1 MTSAD
6 LVRTMADRLRD
17 TKLVVVANRQ
27 PYVHEKQ
34 VTERTGLRRWLLRQ
48 GDKVSINWKQ
58 PASGL
63 VTALDPVMR
72 ACGGTWVAHG
82 NGSGDLESS
91 DPSGRV
97 AVPPDKPKY
106 SLRRVF
112 LKQQEESGRSEEH
125 TSELQSLAY
134 LVCRLLLEKKKK
146 TNYLILRLFLYISVY
161 LCFCLLF

>member
-27 PYVHEKQ
+27 PYVHEKE
-34 VTERTGLRRWLLRQ
+34 VTERKGFRRWVLRQ
-48 GDKVSINWKQ
+48 GDKVNISWKQ

-82 NGSGDLESS
+82 NGSGDW
-91 DPSGRV
+91 DVTDAAGRV
-97 AVPPDKPKY
+97 GVPPDQPSY
-106 SLRRVF
+106 TLRRV
-112 LKQQEESGRSEEH
+112 
-125 TSELQSLAY
+125 SL
-134 LVCRLLLEKKKK
+134 
-146 TNYLILRLFLYISVY
+146 T
-161 LCFCLLF
+161 

>member
-6 LVRTMADRLRD
+6 LVRTMADQLRN

-34 VTERTGLRRWLLRQ
+34 VIERNGFRRWLLRQ
-48 GDKVSINWKQ
+48 GDTVRINWKQ

-82 NGSGDLESS
+82 NGSGDLE
-91 DPSGRV
+91 
-97 AVPPDKPKY
+97 
-106 SLRRVF
+106 
-112 LKQQEESGRSEEH
+112 
-125 TSELQSLAY
+125 
-134 LVCRLLLEKKKK
+134 
-146 TNYLILRLFLYISVY
+146 
-161 LCFCLLF
+161 

>member
-34 VTERTGLRRWLLRQ
+34 VPCAHGLRRWVLRQ
-48 GDKVSINWKQ
+48 SDKVRINWKQ

-82 NGSGDLESS
+82 NGT
-91 DPSGRV
+91 
-97 AVPPDKPKY
+97 
-106 SLRRVF
+106 RRSRDVG
-112 LKQQEESGRSEEH
+112 SVRPRSRCRR
-125 TSELQSLAY
+125 TSRSTRCAA
-134 LVCRLLLEKKKK
+134 CG
-146 TNYLILRLFLYISVY
+146 
-161 LCFCLLF
+161 